1 MSVADKI
8 TQLINDISSSYQKIQ
23 SKGGTIPS
31 SKNTNNLPD
40 AIDSI
45 PIGSDPVITPIE
57 ITENGTYTAP
67 DGVDGYSPITVNVPV
82 GANWIEQDYLITEDL
97 ATSELHNFKWFFDN
111 YIVPLAEANGFTRYA
126 GMIVAENNQTSIAK
140 AFIWLKVFYG
150 NDLIA
155 YNTNTYNYVDRYKRV
170 SVEGGGTSW
179 SAYDSFVYAGTTLK
193 VYVMG
198 VDYESLLS

>member
-8 TQLINDISSSYQKIQ
+8 TQLINDISASYLRIEG
-23 SKGGTIPS
+23 KGGTIPT
-31 SKNTNNLPD
+31 SKNTTNLPD

-45 PIGSDPVITPIE
+45 PSGGEAVIEPIE
-57 ITENGTYTAP
+57 ITENGTYTASES
-67 DGVDGYSPITVNVPV
+67 VDGYSPINVNVPV

-97 ATSELHNFKWFFDN
+97 ATANLHNFKWFYDN

-126 GMIVAENNQTSIAK
+126 GMIVAENNQTSVAK

-155 YNTNTYNYVDRYKRV
+155 YNSNSYNYVDRYKRV
-170 SVEGGGTSW
+170 SVEGGGNSW
-179 SAYDSFVYAGTTLK
+179 SSYDAFVYSGTTLK

-198 VDYESLLS
+198 VDYDALLS